1 MISSTKLIIGIGN
14 IGAHF
19 EGTRHNTG
27 FMLVDALATQLA
39 ADWATKD
46 KFKSLIAEQTKDGQ
60 KIILLKPTT
69 YYNLSGEAART
80 VKDFYKIHN
89 ENILVIHDELALP
102 FGTVRARIGGSDAGN
117 NGLKSIIAHIGADV
131 ARVRV
136 GIANQQL
143 ATIGAADFVLAKFN
157 HDEHQQWPAVQQ
169 QALQLVHT
177 FLDPI
182 KKFEHTSVRV

>member
-1 MISSTKLIIGIGN
+1 MSIKLVIGIGN
-14 IGAHF
+14 IGTHF
-19 EGTRHNTG
+19 EGSRHNTG
-27 FMLVDALATQLA
+27 FMLVDVLA
-39 ADWATKD
+39 AQLNAEWSAKD
-46 KFKSLIAEQTKDGQ
+46 KFKGLIAEANKDGQ
-60 KIILLKPTT
+60 KVVLLKPTT
-69 YYNLSGEAART
+69 FYNLSGEAVRA

-117 NGLKSIIAHIGADV
+117 NGLKSIIAHVGADV

-143 ATIGAADFVLAKFN
+143 ATMGAADFVLARFS
-157 HDEHQQWPAVQQ
+157 HEEHQQWPAVQQ
-169 QALQLVHT
+169 EALQLVHT

-182 KKFEHTSVRV
+182 KKYEHTSVRV